1 MRWSRIMTDPRI
13 DLRVL
18 FPDDPERANRVIQGA
33 MARIEGVAPRHGV
46 IPILAG
52 WWRPAVAAAAVVVLT
67 LSASAGRAAAAF
79 EAARS
84 RATPPPSE
92 AVAEWVASSRVPTGT
107 ELVDV
112 FAGYR
117 P

>member
-1 MRWSRIMTDPRI
+1 MTDPRI
-13 DLRVL
+13 DLRIL
-18 FPDDPERANRVIQGA
+18 FPDDPGQANRVIQGA
-33 MARIEGVAPRHGV
+33 MARIEGTAPAHGV

-52 WWRPAVAAAAVVVLT
+52 WWRPAAAAAAVVVLT
-67 LSASAGRAAAAF
+67 LSASASRVASAL
-79 EAARS
+79 EAAQAR
-84 RATPPPSE
+84 RTPPPGE